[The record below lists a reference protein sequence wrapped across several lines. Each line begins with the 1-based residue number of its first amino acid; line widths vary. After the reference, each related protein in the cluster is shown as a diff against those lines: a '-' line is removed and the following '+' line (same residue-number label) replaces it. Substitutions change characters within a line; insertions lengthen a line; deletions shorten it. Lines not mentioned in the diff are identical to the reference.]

1 MNFWLVRIL
10 SIGAAVGFAWFLSV
24 ATVGAPTLLG
34 PRLVALAGMY
44 VTLAVSLN
52 LINGITGQF
61 SIGHAG
67 FFQVGAYTA
76 GILSGLYFKQG
87 MDPLMWVGLMSIA
100 GAVTAG
106 IAGLL
111 VGVPS
116 LRLRGDYLAIVTLG
130 FGEIIRIFVTT
141 QQHPLING
149 ATGINVR
156 PQHNAVFLSVLLA
169 IACIAVCRNLLQNAH
184 GLPFLAIREDE
195 VASNAMGINTTKYK
209 VIAFVIGSAFAG
221 AAGALF
227 AHTESFILPDLFKM
241 ELSFL
246 ILTMVVLGGNGSITG
261 SVVAALVLFYLPEVL
276 RGGEGQATMA
286 FSGPMI
292 VGFFVGLIALV
303 VGIRQSQQRH
313 MSSQAAKFG
322 FLAFTMGA
330 AVLVGVIVS
339 FLAKASPNLSAAKY
353 DVNQL
358 RMVIFSITLVF
369 VMLVRPQGL
378 LGHREFGW
386 GLFSKKST
394 TPEVQA

>member
-1 MNFWLVRIL
+1 MSFWPTRIL
-10 SIGAAVGFAWFLSV
+10 SIGIAVGFAWLLSLV
-24 ATVGAPTLLG
+24 TVGAPTLMG

-76 GILSGLYFKQG
+76 GILSGLYYKPG
-87 MDPLMWVGLMSIA
+87 MDPLLWVGLMAVA
-100 GAVTAG
+100 GAITSSL
-106 IAGLL
+106 AGLL

-149 ATGINVR
+149 SAGINVR
-156 PQHNAVFLSVLLA
+156 PQHNAVFLSILLA
-169 IACIAVCRNLLQNAH
+169 ILCIAVCRNLLQSSH

-195 VASNAMGINTTKYK
+195 VASNAMGVNTTKYK
-209 VIAFVIGSAFAG
+209 VIAFVIGAAFAG

-303 VGIRQSQQRH
+303 IGIRQSQQRH
-313 MSSQAAKFG
+313 LDTKAGKAS
-322 FLAFTMGA
+322 FLALTMGV
-330 AVLVGVIVS
+330 AVLVGVVVS
-339 FLAKASPNLSAAKY
+339 FLAKMSPNLSAAKY

-358 RMVIFSITLVF
+358 RMVIFSITLVV

-386 GLFSKKST
+386 GLLARRPGPSEVKS
-394 TPEVQA
+394 